1 MKKFAS
7 VLVQLKTLALE
18 KIEQKL
24 ESKRLELQQNE
35 REVLDK
41 QAQLSAFKN
50 PELGGMSLFLQT
62 QQLKSALR
70 LEIEY
75 YQQEGE
81 NLNKD
86 LKVLEKDYFLAN
98 QELEKAK
105 IILEKEKQKE
115 KEIVEKK
122 EQTLLDENAMILHWQ
137 KGGLACVK
145 SC

>member
-7 VLVQLKTLALE
+7 ILVQLKTLALE

-24 ESKRLELQQNE
+24 ESKRLELRQNE

-70 LEIEY
+70 MEIEY
-75 YQQEGE
+75 YQQESE
-81 NLNKD
+81 NLTKD
-86 LKVLEKDYFLAN
+86 LKVLEKDYILAN

-105 IILEKEKQKE
+105 IILENEKQKE
-115 KEIVEKK
+115 KEILEKK
-122 EQTLLDENAMILHWQ
+122 EQALLDENAMILHWQ
-137 KGGLACVK
+137 KGGLHA
-145 SC
+145 

>member
-24 ESKRLELQQNE
+24 ESKRLEWRQNE
-35 REVLDK
+35 REIFDK

-70 LEIEY
+70 MEIEH
-75 YQQEGE
+75 YQQESE

-86 LKVLEKDYFLAN
+86 LKILEKDCLLAN

-105 IILEKEKQKE
+105 IILENEKQKE
-115 KEIVEKK
+115 KEILAKK
-122 EQTLLDENAMILHWQ
+122 EQALLDENAMILHWQ
-137 KGGLACVK
+137 KEGLHA
-145 SC
+145 

>member
-35 REVLDK
+35 REVLEK

-50 PELGGMSLFLQT
+50 PELGGMSLFLQI

-70 LEIEY
+70 MEIEY

-86 LKVLEKDYFLAN
+86 LKVLEKDYLLAN

-122 EQTLLDENAMILHWQ
+122 EQALLDENAMILHWQ
-137 KGGLACVK
+137 KGGLHA
-145 SC
+145 

>member
-24 ESKRLELQQNE
+24 ESKRLEWQQNE
-35 REVLDK
+35 REILDK

-70 LEIEY
+70 MEIEY
-75 YQQEGE
+75 YQQESK

-86 LKVLEKDYFLAN
+86 LKVLEKDYILAN

-115 KEIVEKK
+115 KEIMEKK
-122 EQTLLDENAMILHWQ
+122 EQALLDENAMILHWQ
-137 KGGLACVK
+137 KEGLHA
-145 SC
+145 

>member
-24 ESKRLELQQNE
+24 ESKRLELQQNQ

-50 PELGGMSLFLQT
+50 PELGGMSLFLQI

-70 LEIEY
+70 MEIEY

-86 LKVLEKDYFLAN
+86 LKILEKDYLLAN

-105 IILEKEKQKE
+105 IILENEKQKE

-122 EQTLLDENAMILHWQ
+122 EQALLDENAMILHWQ
-137 KGGLACVK
+137 KEGLHA
-145 SC
+145 

>member
-41 QAQLSAFKN
+41 QAQLRAFKN

-70 LEIEY
+70 MEIEY

-81 NLNKD
+81 NLTKD
-86 LKVLEKDYFLAN
+86 LKILERDYFLAN

-115 KEIVEKK
+115 KEILEKK
-122 EQTLLDENAMILHWQ
+122 EQALLDENAMILHWQ
-137 KGGLACVK
+137 KEGLHA
-145 SC
+145 

>member
-7 VLVQLKTLALE
+7 ILVQLKTLALE

-24 ESKRLELQQNE
+24 ESKRLEWWQNE
-35 REVLDK
+35 REILDK
-41 QAQLSAFKN
+41 QAQLSMFKN

-70 LEIEY
+70 MEIEY
-75 YQQEGE
+75 YQQESE

-86 LKVLEKDYFLAN
+86 LKILEKEYLLAN

-105 IILEKEKQKE
+105 IILENEKRKE
-115 KEIVEKK
+115 KEILEKK
-122 EQTLLDENAMILHWQ
+122 EQALLDENAMILHWQ
-137 KGGLACVK
+137 KEGLHA
-145 SC
+145 

>member
-35 REVLDK
+35 QQILNK
-41 QAQLSAFKN
+41 QMDLSAFKN

-70 LEIEY
+70 MEIEY
-75 YQQEGE
+75 YQQESE

-115 KEIVEKK
+115 KEVLEKK
-122 EQTLLDENAMILHWQ
+122 EQALLDENAMILHWQ
-137 KGGLACVK
+137 KGGLHA
-145 SC
+145 

>member
-24 ESKRLELQQNE
+24 ESKRLEWWQNE
-35 REVLDK
+35 REILDK

-70 LEIEY
+70 MEIEY
-75 YQQEGE
+75 YQQQGE
-81 NLNKD
+81 NLIKD
-86 LKVLEKDYFLAN
+86 LKILEKDYLLAN

-105 IILEKEKQKE
+105 IILENEKRKE
-115 KEIVEKK
+115 KEILEKK
-122 EQTLLDENAMILHWQ
+122 EQALLDENAMILHWQ
-137 KGGLACVK
+137 KEGLHA
-145 SC
+145 

>member
-7 VLVQLKTLALE
+7 VWVQLKTLALE

-24 ESKRLELQQNE
+24 ESKRLEWRQNE
-35 REVLDK
+35 REILDK

-62 QQLKSALR
+62 QQLKSAIR
-70 LEIEY
+70 MEIEY

-81 NLNKD
+81 NLTKD
-86 LKVLEKDYFLAN
+86 LKILEKDCLLAN

-105 IILEKEKQKE
+105 IILENEKRKE
-115 KEIVEKK
+115 KEILEKK
-122 EQTLLDENAMILHWQ
+122 EQALLDENAMILHWQ
-137 KGGLACVK
+137 KEGLHA
-145 SC
+145 

>member
-24 ESKRLELQQNE
+24 ESKRLEWRQNE
-35 REVLDK
+35 REILDK

-70 LEIEY
+70 MEIEY
-75 YQQEGE
+75 YQQESE

-86 LKVLEKDYFLAN
+86 LKILEKDYFLAN

-105 IILEKEKQKE
+105 IILENEKRKE
-115 KEIVEKK
+115 KEILEKK
-122 EQTLLDENAMILHWQ
+122 EQALLDENAMILHWQ
-137 KGGLACVK
+137 KESLHA
-145 SC
+145 

>member
-70 LEIEY
+70 MEIEY

-86 LKVLEKDYFLAN
+86 LKILEKDYFLAN

-115 KEIVEKK
+115 KEILEKK
-122 EQTLLDENAMILHWQ
+122 EQALLDENAMILHWQ
-137 KGGLACVK
+137 KGGLHA
-145 SC
+145 

>member
-18 KIEQKL
+18 KIERKL

-35 REVLDK
+35 REVLEK
-41 QAQLSAFKN
+41 QAQLSTFKN

-81 NLNKD
+81 NLTKD
-86 LKVLEKDYFLAN
+86 LKILEKDYLLAN

-115 KEIVEKK
+115 QKILEKK
-122 EQTLLDENAMILHWQ
+122 EQALLDENAMILHWQ
-137 KGGLACVK
+137 KEGLHA
-145 SC
+145 

>member
-24 ESKRLELQQNE
+24 ESKRLELQQKE
-35 REVLDK
+35 REILDK

-70 LEIEY
+70 MEIEY

-81 NLNKD
+81 NLIKD
-86 LKVLEKDYFLAN
+86 LKILEKEYLLAN

-105 IILEKEKQKE
+105 IILENEKRKE
-115 KEIVEKK
+115 KEILEKK
-122 EQTLLDENAMILHWQ
+122 EQALLDENAMILHWQ
-137 KGGLACVK
+137 KEGLHA
-145 SC
+145 

>member
-41 QAQLSAFKN
+41 QAQLNAFKN

-70 LEIEY
+70 MEIEY
-75 YQQEGE
+75 YQQESE
-81 NLNKD
+81 NLTKD
-86 LKVLEKDYFLAN
+86 LKVLEKDYLLAN

-115 KEIVEKK
+115 QEIVEKK
-122 EQTLLDENAMILHWQ
+122 EQALLDENAMILHWQ
-137 KGGLACVK
+137 KGGLHA
-145 SC
+145 

>member
-24 ESKRLELQQNE
+24 ESKRLELRQNE
-35 REVLDK
+35 REILDK

-50 PELGGMSLFLQT
+50 PELGGMSLFLQI

-70 LEIEY
+70 MEIEY
-75 YQQEGE
+75 YQQQSE
-81 NLNKD
+81 NLTKD
-86 LKVLEKDYFLAN
+86 LKILEKDYLLAN

-105 IILEKEKQKE
+105 IILENEKQKE
-115 KEIVEKK
+115 KEILEKK
-122 EQTLLDENAMILHWQ
+122 EQALLDENAMILHWQ
-137 KGGLACVK
+137 KEGLHA
-145 SC
+145 

>member
-24 ESKRLELQQNE
+24 ESKRLEWQQNE
-35 REVLDK
+35 REILDK

-70 LEIEY
+70 MEIEY
-75 YQQEGE
+75 YQQESE
-81 NLNKD
+81 NLIKD
-86 LKVLEKDYFLAN
+86 LKILEKDCLLAN

-105 IILEKEKQKE
+105 IILENEKRKE
-115 KEIVEKK
+115 KEILEKK
-122 EQTLLDENAMILHWQ
+122 EQALLDENAMILHWQ
-137 KGGLACVK
+137 KESLHA
-145 SC
+145 

>member
-24 ESKRLELQQNE
+24 ESKRLEWRQNE
-35 REVLDK
+35 REILDK

-70 LEIEY
+70 MEIEY
-75 YQQEGE
+75 YQQQGE
-81 NLNKD
+81 NLTKD
-86 LKVLEKDYFLAN
+86 LKILEKDCLLAN

-122 EQTLLDENAMILHWQ
+122 EQALLDENAMILHWQ
-137 KGGLACVK
+137 KEGLHA
-145 SC
+145 

>member
-24 ESKRLELQQNE
+24 ESKRLEWQQNE

-70 LEIEY
+70 MEIEY
-75 YQQEGE
+75 YQQESE
-81 NLNKD
+81 NLIKD
-86 LKVLEKDYFLAN
+86 LKILEKEYLLAN

-115 KEIVEKK
+115 KEILEKK
-122 EQTLLDENAMILHWQ
+122 EQALLDENAMILHWQ
-137 KGGLACVK
+137 KEGLHA
-145 SC
+145 

>member
-24 ESKRLELQQNE
+24 ESKRLELQQKE
-35 REVLDK
+35 REILDK
-41 QAQLSAFKN
+41 QTQLSTFKN

-70 LEIEY
+70 MEIEY

-81 NLNKD
+81 NLTKD
-86 LKVLEKDYFLAN
+86 LKILEKDYLLAN

-115 KEIVEKK
+115 KEILEKK
-122 EQTLLDENAMILHWQ
+122 EQALLDENAMILHWQ
-137 KGGLACVK
+137 KGGLHA
-145 SC
+145 

>member
-24 ESKRLELQQNE
+24 QSKRLELQQNK

-70 LEIEY
+70 MEIEY

-81 NLNKD
+81 NLTKD

-105 IILEKEKQKE
+105 IILENEKQKE

-122 EQTLLDENAMILHWQ
+122 ERALLDENAMILHWQ
-137 KGGLACVK
+137 KGGLHA
-145 SC
+145 

>member
-1 MKKFAS
+1 M
-7 VLVQLKTLALE
+7 QLKTLALE

-35 REVLDK
+35 REVLEK

-50 PELGGMSLFLQT
+50 PELGGMSLFLQI

-70 LEIEY
+70 MEIEY
-75 YQQEGE
+75 CQQEGE
-81 NLNKD
+81 NLTKD
-86 LKVLEKDYFLAN
+86 LKILEKDYLLAN

-122 EQTLLDENAMILHWQ
+122 EQALLDENAMILHWQ
-137 KGGLACVK
+137 KGGLHA
-145 SC
+145 

>member
-70 LEIEY
+70 MEIEY
-75 YQQEGE
+75 YQQESE
-81 NLNKD
+81 NLTKD
-86 LKVLEKDYFLAN
+86 LKILEKDYLLAN

-122 EQTLLDENAMILHWQ
+122 EQALLDENAMILHWQ
-137 KGGLACVK
+137 KGGLHA
-145 SC
+145 

>member
-1 MKKFAS
+1 MKKFAFI
-7 VLVQLKTLALE
+7 LVQLKTLALE

-35 REVLDK
+35 REILDK

-70 LEIEY
+70 MEIEY
-75 YQQEGE
+75 YQQESE
-81 NLNKD
+81 NLIKD
-86 LKVLEKDYFLAN
+86 LKILEKEYFLAN

-105 IILEKEKQKE
+105 IILENEKKKE
-115 KEIVEKK
+115 KEILEKK
-122 EQTLLDENAMILHWQ
+122 EQALLDENAMILHWQ
-137 KGGLACVK
+137 KEGLHA
-145 SC
+145 

>member
-24 ESKRLELQQNE
+24 ESKRLELQQKE
-35 REVLDK
+35 REILDK

-70 LEIEY
+70 MEIEY

-81 NLNKD
+81 DLNKD
-86 LKVLEKDYFLAN
+86 LKILERDYLLAN

-115 KEIVEKK
+115 KEILEKK
-122 EQTLLDENAMILHWQ
+122 EQALLDENAMILHWQ
-137 KGGLACVK
+137 KEGLHA
-145 SC
+145 

>member
-24 ESKRLELQQNE
+24 ESKRLELRQNE
-35 REVLDK
+35 REILDK

-70 LEIEY
+70 MEIEY
-75 YQQEGE
+75 YQQESE

-86 LKVLEKDYFLAN
+86 LKILEKDYLLAN

-105 IILEKEKQKE
+105 IILENEKQKE
-115 KEIVEKK
+115 KEILEKK
-122 EQTLLDENAMILHWQ
+122 EQALLDENAMILHWQ
-137 KGGLACVK
+137 KGGLHA
-145 SC
+145 

>member
-7 VLVQLKTLALE
+7 VWVQLKTLALE

-24 ESKRLELQQNE
+24 ESKRLEWRQNE
-35 REVLDK
+35 REILDK

-70 LEIEY
+70 MEIEY
-75 YQQEGE
+75 YQQQGE
-81 NLNKD
+81 NLTKD
-86 LKVLEKDYFLAN
+86 LKILEKDCLLAN

-105 IILEKEKQKE
+105 IILENEKRKE
-115 KEIVEKK
+115 KEILEKK
-122 EQTLLDENAMILHWQ
+122 EQALLDENAMILHWQ
-137 KGGLACVK
+137 KEGLHA
-145 SC
+145 

>member
-7 VLVQLKTLALE
+7 ILVQLKTLALE

-24 ESKRLELQQNE
+24 ESKRLELQQNQ

-50 PELGGMSLFLQT
+50 PELGGMSLFLQI

-70 LEIEY
+70 MEIEY
-75 YQQEGE
+75 CQQEGE

-86 LKVLEKDYFLAN
+86 LKILEKECLLAN

-105 IILEKEKQKE
+105 IILENEKRKE
-115 KEIVEKK
+115 KEILEKK
-122 EQTLLDENAMILHWQ
+122 EQALLDENAMILHWQ
-137 KGGLACVK
+137 KGGLHA
-145 SC
+145 

>member
-24 ESKRLELQQNE
+24 ESKRLEWQQKE
-35 REVLDK
+35 REILDK

-70 LEIEY
+70 MEIEY

-86 LKVLEKDYFLAN
+86 LKILEKEYLLAN

-105 IILEKEKQKE
+105 IILENEKQKE
-115 KEIVEKK
+115 KEIVKKK
-122 EQTLLDENAMILHWQ
+122 EQALLDENAMILHWQ
-137 KGGLACVK
+137 KEGLHA
-145 SC
+145 

>member
-50 PELGGMSLFLQT
+50 PELGGMSLFLQI

-70 LEIEY
+70 MEIEY

-105 IILEKEKQKE
+105 IILENEKQKE
-115 KEIVEKK
+115 QKILEKK
-122 EQTLLDENAMILHWQ
+122 EQALLDENAMILHWQ
-137 KGGLACVK
+137 KGGLHA
-145 SC
+145 

>member
-18 KIEQKL
+18 KIERKL

-35 REVLDK
+35 REVLEK

-81 NLNKD
+81 NLTKD
-86 LKVLEKDYFLAN
+86 LKILEKDYLLAN

-115 KEIVEKK
+115 QKILEKK
-122 EQTLLDENAMILHWQ
+122 EQALLDENAMILHWQ
-137 KGGLACVK
+137 KEGSHA
-145 SC
+145 

>member
-50 PELGGMSLFLQT
+50 PELGGMSLFLQI

-70 LEIEY
+70 MEIEY

-81 NLNKD
+81 NLTKD
-86 LKVLEKDYFLAN
+86 LKVLEKDYLLAN

-122 EQTLLDENAMILHWQ
+122 EQALLDENAMILHWQ
-137 KGGLACVK
+137 KGGLHA
-145 SC
+145 

>member
-7 VLVQLKTLALE
+7 ILVQLKTLALE

-70 LEIEY
+70 MEIEY
-75 YQQEGE
+75 YQQEGK
-81 NLNKD
+81 NLTKD
-86 LKVLEKDYFLAN
+86 LKVLEKDYLLAN

-105 IILEKEKQKE
+105 IILENEKQKE
-115 KEIVEKK
+115 QEILEKK
-122 EQTLLDENAMILHWQ
+122 EQALLDENAMILHWQ
-137 KGGLACVK
+137 KEGLHA
-145 SC
+145 

>member
-24 ESKRLELQQNE
+24 ESKRLEWRQNE
-35 REVLDK
+35 REILDK

-70 LEIEY
+70 MEIEY
-75 YQQEGE
+75 YQQESE
-81 NLNKD
+81 NLTKD
-86 LKVLEKDYFLAN
+86 LKILEKDYLLAN

-105 IILEKEKQKE
+105 IILENEKRKE
-115 KEIVEKK
+115 KEILEKK
-122 EQTLLDENAMILHWQ
+122 EQALLDENAMILYWQ
-137 KGGLACVK
+137 KEGLHA
-145 SC
+145 